1 MNIIHKNLKLT
12 NIFLTKENKVKLS
25 DLGIDEMIRCNKN
38 STFLRKNV
46 YLAPEI
52 IKYGVY
58 RTESD
63 VWSIG
68 VIFY

>member
-1 MNIIHKNLKLT
+1 MHDVDIIHKNLKLT

-38 STFLRKNV
+38 STFLRNYV

-52 IKYGVY
+52 I
-58 RTESD
+58 
-63 VWSIG
+63 
-68 VIFY
+68 